1 MKQRK
6 KRGRKERNS
15 SGSAP
20 RAPTL
25 LREGNFL
32 PKEHTSSLC
41 ELWKGW
47 EKTNLHKIGLTS
59 KALFAT
65 RKAKENLYKTFLGVS
80 GMPSAAGGMSL
91 PAHAAAVP
99 QASLGP
105 ALLQGFITLRLPAGG
120 NDTPIPQNTPL
131 CFPGNSQTEYRQEFP
146 AGAASLALSSGQGPR
161 LSGTPSSG
169 LPGTSGVLFV
179 CHAFISKQYLECSGL
194 L

>member
-1 MKQRK
+1 MAAGVSALKQRK

-47 EKTNLHKIGLTS
+47 EKTNLHKIGLTA

-91 PAHAAAVP
+91 PAHESCRAPSQPGTCAAP
-99 QASLGP
+99 
-105 ALLQGFITLRLPAGG
+105 GFHNP
-120 NDTPIPQNTPL
+120 P
-131 CFPGNSQTEYRQEFP
+131 
-146 AGAASLALSSGQGPR
+146 AASPGKRHSHPTERSPLFPR
-161 LSGTPSSG
+161 Q
-169 LPGTSGVLFV
+169 LPG
-179 CHAFISKQYLECSGL
+179 
-194 L
+194 